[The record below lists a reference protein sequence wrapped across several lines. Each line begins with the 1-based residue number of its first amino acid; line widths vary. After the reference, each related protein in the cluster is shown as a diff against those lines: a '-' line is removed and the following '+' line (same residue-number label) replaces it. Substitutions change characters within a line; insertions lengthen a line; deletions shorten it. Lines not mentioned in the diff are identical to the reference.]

1 MRLSLAKFTLVF
13 LLLCSLTAVAQ
24 EYEEEERDILEFSV
38 FGGGAFPGN
47 SIKNWQDTLGAKSG
61 FDLGFDFGYFLTPD
75 LVLGLNFTYAQ
86 FAIDT
91 DNEAKSLHHRLYNP
105 ALYLKYYFFIENSN
119 FAPYVKG
126 HVGVDNP
133 KFTTFIGNVGLPR
146 YRELSYDPAF
156 AFGGGVGLLY
166 YTSYYSGLFVEVN
179 YHRAL
184 SKDVTKTYEG
194 ETYKFG
200 ENISL
205 IDVHAGISVFFGS

>member
-1 MRLSLAKFTLVF
+1 MRLSLAMLTLVF
-13 LLLCSLTAVAQ
+13 LLLFSLTAVAQ
-24 EYEEEERDILEFSV
+24 DYEEEERDILEFSV
-38 FGGGAFPGN
+38 FGGGAIPG
-47 SIKNWQDTLGAKSG
+47 STISDWMDTLGAKTG
-61 FDLGFDFGYFLTPD
+61 FDLGFDFGYFLKSN
-75 LVLGLNFTYAQ
+75 LVLGLNFTYSQ
-86 FAIDT
+86 FSIDA

-105 ALYLKYYFFIENSN
+105 AVYLKYYFFGDNSD
-119 FAPYVKG
+119 FAPYLKG

-146 YRELSYDPAF
+146 YRELSYSPAF
-156 AFGGGVGLLY
+156 AFGGGAGLLY

-194 ETYKFG
+194 MEYKFG

-205 IDVHAGISVFFGS
+205 IDVHAGIVVFFGG